1 LEGKKKKATAQGD
14 GFFLFRKVMS
24 AVMAVVGAAAVG
36 EPAAADPFVALAK
49 DGMQDGCPPIID
61 DKEDHA
67 DDIFE

>member
-1 LEGKKKKATAQGD
+1 
-14 GFFLFRKVMS
+14 MS

-36 EPAAADPFVALAK
+36 EPTAADPFVALAK

-67 DDIFE
+67 DDIYE